1 MGGSGSIHDT
11 ELAFLVPKEGAV
23 RIEGPACMIDE
34 AAADKLSQL
43 KHTRETAQLDV
54 VSLIDP
60 LEAEHGTAV
69 AFRMLKALVACY
81 QPASN
86 TY

>member
-1 MGGSGSIHDT
+1 
-11 ELAFLVPKEGAV
+11 
-23 RIEGPACMIDE
+23 MIDE

-60 LEAEHGTAV
+60 LEAEHG
-69 AFRMLKALVACY
+69 LSLIHI
-81 QPASN
+81 
-86 TY
+86 